1 MALKKTNK
9 KDEAAAP
16 KKTKATPVV
25 KQTKASAKTPEKL
38 TDAQKKEK
46 ALEKFHPDNIDYL
59 KKVFGLDLKSSSV
72 KYSVVEDIAAG
83 RITEPVELR
92 LKPMAYDKDKKEQVE
107 MSPIK
112 AVASVR
118 IVFPYEKDTFKQ
130 LPVDSEHKMA
140 FNAFPCYEMLV
151 KSNARNFSEEVV
163 ENTAKPEAVQ
173 FTKEQV
179 KALEGLGIREDRLY
193 NGSYNALSMAEKE
206 SIFKG
211 EVFDVTGTVRVSD
224 GMDSAIFVD
233 INGKAKMNTTPKGE
247 VYTSFEPQY
256 NVERGKAN
264 VIDLLKIR
272 RIGAVEL
279 DFFERTP
286 EGKIKKDVYD
296 SPIINKAGR
305 QLIDY
310 GVSFTPVDGF
320 IHQRHYDDKTK
331 KFVDTIEKKKYQV
344 SVVNGGLCITSMVK
358 VNDLDQDGNKIMT
371 NINGKEVEK
380 YHYEVKDVRM
390 KDGKVFVNGE
400 LLEPAS
406 PKDLENYKRG
416 IGGVF
421 KGAKWTEYNE
431 QGKAKVITYDAYA
444 VPNNQ
449 KNGFAKVFSPDTSAK
464 LVEELAEKKKAV
476 KRQNFSRGF

>member
-1 MALKKTNK
+1 MALKNTK
-9 KDEAAAP
+9 KKEEVAVP

-25 KQTKASAKTPEKL
+25 KQSSASATTSEKL

-46 ALEKFHPDNIDYL
+46 ALEKFHPDNLDYL
-59 KKVFGLDLKSSSV
+59 KKVFGLDLKSGAV
-72 KYSVVEDIAAG
+72 KHSVVEDIAAG

-92 LKPMAYDKDKKEQVE
+92 LKPLAYDKDKKELVE
-107 MSPIK
+107 MPPIK

-118 IVFPYEKDTFKQ
+118 IVLPYEKDTYKQ
-130 LPVDSEHKMA
+130 IPVDSDHKMA
-140 FNAFPCYEMLV
+140 FNAFPCYQMLV

-163 ENTAKPEAVQ
+163 DNTPTPELVQ

-193 NGSYNALSMAEKE
+193 NGSYNALTLAEKE

-233 INGKAKMNTTPKGE
+233 INGKAKMRTTSKGE

-272 RIGAVEL
+272 RLGAVEL

-286 EGKIKKDVYD
+286 EGKVKRDVYN
-296 SPIINKAGR
+296 SPIINNAGR
-305 QLIDY
+305 QLIEY

-320 IHQRHYDDKTK
+320 VHQRHYDENAK
-331 KFVDTIEKKKYQV
+331 KFVETIDKKKYQV
-344 SVVNGGLCITSMVK
+344 SVINGGLCITSMIK

-390 KDGKVFVNGE
+390 KDDKVFVNGE

-406 PKDLENYKRG
+406 PNDLENYKRG
-416 IGGVF
+416 VGGVF
-421 KGAKWTEYNE
+421 KGAKWTEYDE
-431 QGKAKVITYDAYA
+431 QGKSTVITYDAYA

-449 KNGFAKVFSPDTSAK
+449 KNGFARIFSPDTTSK
-464 LVEELAEKKKAV
+464 LVEELAEKKKTV
-476 KRQNFSRGF
+476 KRQNFSMGL